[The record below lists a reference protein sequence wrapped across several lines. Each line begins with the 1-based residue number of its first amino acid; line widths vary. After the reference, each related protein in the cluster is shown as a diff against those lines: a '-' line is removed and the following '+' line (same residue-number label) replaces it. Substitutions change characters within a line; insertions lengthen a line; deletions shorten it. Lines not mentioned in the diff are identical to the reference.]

1 MQPKSYQ
8 NCFPIYTLSKV
19 RVIVRLFTV
28 LTLVLLFGEMLY
40 NKVHLADFNLTC

>member
-28 LTLVLLFGEMLY
+28 LILVLLFSEMLY